1 MQLNYFSINPIQKK
15 MSMCKMKKKALALS
29 LAMSVALPIGAF
41 AQDGLF
47 QRGVTNGSYY
57 GYGGSNEKTE
67 FLGHRNV
74 QTSGIIDNQIFGQ
87 PVPLGSGIAL
97 LLVSGAGYVALKR
110 KEDEK

>member
-1 MQLNYFSINPIQKK
+1 
-15 MSMCKMKKKALALS
+15 MCKMKKKALALS

-47 QRGVTNGSYY
+47 QRGLTNGSYY
-57 GYGGSNEKTE
+57 GYGGANEKAE

-74 QTSGIIDNQIFGQ
+74 QTSGTIDNQIFGQ

-97 LLVSGAGYVALKR
+97 LLVAGAGYAALKR

>member
-1 MQLNYFSINPIQKK
+1 
-15 MSMCKMKKKALALS
+15 MKKLKMAKKVMALS
-29 LAMSVALPIGAF
+29 LAMLATSPIGTF

-47 QRGVTNGSYY
+47 QRGMSDELFYR
-57 GYGGSNEKTE
+57 YGGANEKAE

-74 QTSGIIDNQIFGQ
+74 QTSGTIDNQIFGQ

-97 LLVSGAGYVALKR
+97 LLVAGAGYAALKR